1 MIRFIF
7 FFGGILSLVSSC
19 GTRRTR
25 GEKMQEIP
33 LSVVVREET
42 DIDHKEDNLEVS
54 IPVAKEPSI
63 DSKPLTPVLVIFRI
77 QPEEMAQHVPV
88 RTYMP
93 ALGEPQNTSQVKLRA
108 YPAPTDLSENST
120 PIALNN
126 GYFLD
131 RSGFIDASSR
141 FLDVHFDAY
150 QQMHPDTITTAW
162 LTSHLIPSDVMQFE
176 WWVCDCDR
184 GDAAANVKL
193 LNSMINKGIES
204 FKHPQISTQIHP
216 RFGAEFPKN

>member
-1 MIRFIF
+1 
-7 FFGGILSLVSSC
+7 
-19 GTRRTR
+19 
-25 GEKMQEIP
+25 
-33 LSVVVREET
+33 
-42 DIDHKEDNLEVS
+42 VS
-54 IPVAKEPSI
+54 IPVVKEPSL

-184 GDAAANVKL
+184 GDDAANVKL